1 LIVLISG
8 LALFICLHALRT
20 FGWRETLLQR
30 FGQMYY
36 RLLISAGLC
45 LSVLL
50 MIAGKSSADF
60 VQIWVPPYYL
70 RELTSLL
77 MLSACIVF
85 SAGFLP
91 ASHTRALVGHPMLTG
106 IFIWGGAHLFS
117 NGDLA
122 SMLLFG
128 SLALWAVLKIR
139 ILEARRRCAMPV
151 ASASPALQW
160 DAAAILLGMIAYGAL
175 LVFHGP
181 LFGFAVTGQ
190 M

>member
-1 LIVLISG
+1 
-8 LALFICLHALRT
+8 LFICLHALRT
-20 FGWRETLLQR
+20 FGWRETLFQR

-128 SLALWAVLKIR
+128 SLALDVA
-139 ILEARRRCAMPV
+139 ARCRW
-151 ASASPALQW
+151 LQQVRLCNGTPRPSCW
-160 DAAAILLGMIAYGAL
+160 G
-175 LVFHGP
+175 
-181 LFGFAVTGQ
+181 
-190 M
+190 